1 MDLTFIV
8 HASLHLSER
17 GYDDLS
23 LQSFAVKNQVWIYNR
38 FPSNKSGLTPFKLL
52 TKTWSDHRELLRC
65 HFWCCPV
72 FVLEPKGQNYQ
83 KLPKW
88 NQQARMGQFLGF
100 SDEHYSLV
108 ENVLNLSTGN
118 IPPQF
123 HLVFDNLF
131 ETVIHTKYDDN
142 VLTKFARIYLN

>member
-1 MDLTFIV
+1 M
-8 HASLHLSER
+8 
-17 GYDDLS
+17 
-23 LQSFAVKNQVWIYNR
+23 
-38 FPSNKSGLTPFKLL
+38 
-52 TKTWSDHRELLRC
+52 
-65 HFWCCPV
+65 
-72 FVLEPKGQNYQ
+72 QNDQ

-100 SDEHYSLV
+100 SDEHSSLV
-108 ENVLNLSTGN
+108 ENVLNLSTEN